1 MATNGVDAGD
11 HLQQRIHTKLLESYI
26 GAVRL
31 EMGDIVH
38 VSYGALHCLYSMALV
53 GISLH

>member
-11 HLQQRIHTKLLESYI
+11 LLQQRIHTKLLKSYI

-38 VSYGALHCLYSMALV
+38 VSYSALHGLYSMALV